1 MKKQSSV
8 IIFIDCEGNLLLQER
23 GSYSK
28 GGEKH
33 GYFGGNIKKGE
44 KPKDALIRELKEE
57 LNYVPK
63 KIKFWK
69 KVSFLCTAEGKYNNF
84 KVTVY
89 IFVSP
94 LTKRVEKAKVYEGEG
109 LIKTTLD
116 EELESENFTGG
127 YEIILKEIKNHF
139 AEVLELL

>member
-1 MKKQSSV
+1 MDKKTAV
-8 IIFIDCEGNLLLQER
+8 LIFIDREGNLLLQER

-33 GYFGGNIKKGE
+33 GYFGGNIEKGE

-63 KIKFWK
+63 NIKFWK
-69 KVSFLCTAEGKYNNF
+69 KVDFLSTAKGKYNNF
-84 KVTVY
+84 GVTIY
-89 IFVSP
+89 IFISP
-94 LTKRVEKAKVYEGEG
+94 LTDGLERLKVYEGG
-109 LIKTTLD
+109 GKIMTTLD
-116 EELESENFTGG
+116 EELKSENFTGG
-127 YEIILKEIKNHF
+127 YEIVLKEIKNHF